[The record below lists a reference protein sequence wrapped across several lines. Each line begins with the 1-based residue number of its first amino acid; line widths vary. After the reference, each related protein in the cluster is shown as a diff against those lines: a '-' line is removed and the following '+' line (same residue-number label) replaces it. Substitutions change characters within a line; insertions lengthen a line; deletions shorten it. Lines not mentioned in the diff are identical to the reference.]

1 MFLILEQVFM
11 SQKEADRL
19 HVIKLI
25 LSKQI
30 TQKKAAN
37 LMGLLK
43 SEIIYKKSQK
53 YSFLMPFIL
62 I

>member
-1 MFLILEQVFM
+1 M